1 MAGLIIPYSIPIVEV
16 PSSNVG
22 PIINPFS
29 EAAGH
34 SSADGDILL
43 LNADGTVQTQV
54 ANAATGHLGIIQ
66 HASGAVFDQID
77 TGLQGVFGTTNVN
90 SGLLPADAGQVLV
103 ALVGGAAVVAIN
115 LSQATGWISGGSN
128 QATKGTAVGI
138 NIDGPSGIFFADP
151 NESNKVAV
159 VLGLVGFPTTQQSF
173 NGATLQPIGGGGPG
187 DLGARVYIKFN
198 AAALALPGGM

>member
-1 MAGLIIPYSIPIVEV
+1 MAGLVIPYSIPIVEV

-29 EAAGH
+29 ESNGQT
-34 SSADGDILL
+34 SADGDILL
-43 LNADGTVQTQV
+43 LNNDGTVQSIGS
-54 ANAATGHLGIIQ
+54 NIATEFLGIIQ
-66 HASGAVFDQID
+66 HVSGAVWDQID
-77 TGLQGVFGTTNVN
+77 TGIQGVFGTTQVN

-103 ALVGGAAVVAIN
+103 ALFSGDAVVAIN
-115 LSQATGWISGGSN
+115 LSQAAGWITGGSEQVN
-128 QATKGTAVGI
+128 KGSAVGI
-138 NIDGPSGIFFADP
+138 TKDGTTGIYFADP
-151 NESNKVAV
+151 AASNKVAV
-159 VLGLVGFPTTQQSF
+159 VLGLCGFPTTQQSF